1 MSHGHR
7 EKEVRSRLGIQSFP
21 VDMTFAYY
29 DIFCNANGK
38 PSNNIADS
46 LCDTFANPQ
55 GCHIIHGAL
64 YRLIC
69 DQKVGETCESGENGS
84 VDLNFECGAAANR
97 LFARKYRSTHV
108 GRQKVKK

>member
-38 PSNNIADS
+38 PSDNIADS

-69 DQKVGETCESGENGS
+69 DQKVGETCESGERMG
-84 VDLNFECGAAANR
+84 V
-97 LFARKYRSTHV
+97 ST
-108 GRQKVKK
+108 